1 MDLVDTNVLS
11 ELSRKR
17 PDPKVIAW
25 VGQRSEVA
33 VSVVT
38 VEEIHFGLRARPSPR
53 VMGWFTAF
61 LAEYCEVL
69 PVTEE
74 IARVAGEMRG
84 GFKARG
90 IARVQ
95 ADMLI
100 AATARVNRLKLA
112 TRNVRDFAGSGI
124 LVVNPFE

>member
-1 MDLVDTNVLS
+1 
-11 ELSRKR
+11 
-17 PDPKVIAW
+17 
-25 VGQRSEVA
+25 
-33 VSVVT
+33 
-38 VEEIHFGLRARPSPR
+38 
-53 VMGWFTAF
+53 MGWFTAF

-95 ADMLI
+95 ADILI

>member
-11 ELSRKR
+11 ELSRNR

-53 VMGWFTAF
+53 VMAWFTAF

>member
-11 ELSRKR
+11 ELSRKQ

-38 VEEIHFGLRARPSPR
+38 VEEIHFGLRARPNPR
-53 VMGWFTAF
+53 VMAWFAAF
-61 LAEYCEVL
+61 LAENCEVL

-74 IARVAGEMRG
+74 VARIAGELRG
-84 GFKARG
+84 GFKVRGVARS
-90 IARVQ
+90 Q

-112 TRNVRDFAGSGI
+112 TRNERDFAGCGI
-124 LVVNPFE
+124 VVINPFE